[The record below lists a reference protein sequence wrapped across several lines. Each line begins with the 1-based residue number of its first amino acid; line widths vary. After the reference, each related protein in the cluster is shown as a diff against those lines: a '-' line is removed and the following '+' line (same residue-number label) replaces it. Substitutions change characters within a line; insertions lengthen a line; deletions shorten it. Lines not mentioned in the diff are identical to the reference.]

1 MDVESL
7 KRSMECKELLE
18 LRMAQLEE
26 KARFLEFQ
34 SSLLSQLRSQ
44 RDALISLKKAEHLRI
59 LAEQTAKVRSGSIQ
73 VIML

>member
-1 MDVESL
+1 
-7 KRSMECKELLE
+7 MECKELLE

-34 SSLLSQLRSQ
+34 ASLFSQLRSQ
-44 RDALISLKKAEHLRI
+44 REALKSLKKAEHLRI